1 MFDAILY
8 TLYDV
13 HEPNACFFHDTSRKI
28 GQEIEKNKNKNTSW
42 ARLRTVVKF
51 LHHKIEKLLY

>member
-1 MFDAILY
+1 MFDAIALHFVWRSWAKR
-8 TLYDV
+8 L
-13 HEPNACFFHDTSRKI
+13 FLHDTSRKI

-51 LHHKIEKLLY
+51 LHHKIEKLPY